1 MRSPAVTCHPGT
13 YCSTRCGAP
22 SQRARRVDLSGSSRA
37 AADEKKEEVVKSE
50 PTVSLKKKQ
59 VVKLEQSWNRRCRR
73 RGGRC
78 YRLSRRFQGGG
89 PRRGPGAARCCRS
102 LLSFFTF
109 YVPGYCRGIRACT
122 LVKEI
127 IVELKL
133 THTNSRLRF
142 KRPGAR
148 ARDTIPGIVTA
159 DERPARSIFGQSYS
173 SE

>member
-13 YCSTRCGAP
+13 YCSTRCGPP

-37 AADEKKEEVVKSE
+37 AADEKKVEVVKSE

-102 LLSFFTF
+102 LLSFFI
-109 YVPGYCRGIRACT
+109 YRSPVGMSESART

>member
-102 LLSFFTF
+102 LLSFFI

-148 ARDTIPGIVTA
+148 ARHNSGYSYRRCGTDPR
-159 DERPARSIFGQSYS
+159 DDRFGQSYS